1 MLVSLY
7 RQCKQGNSIRLRL
20 ERGEALSIGSMTKEE
35 FFQRIESST
44 PQTLAREFL
53 YTDTV
58 RVFEDRSEYDKFRS
72 RIGELI
78 SHVEFSAIVGSGNWT
93 YSLNPE
99 KNFREF
105 GEHSDIDVAII
116 SPVRFHAFW
125 EKMRE
130 NHRRYFYGL
139 GFDDRKRLRRNSE
152 NVYAGFVSPAWIP
165 RQTPPERLEQKKLL
179 NTLSNAAVGYL
190 AVKTLFFKN
199 PEEAVDYYSRGFA
212 LARRSIHE
220 IRRVVANNRLD

>member
-1 MLVSLY
+1 
-7 RQCKQGNSIRLRL
+7 
-20 ERGEALSIGSMTKEE
+20 MTKNE
-35 FFQRIESST
+35 FFQIIESST
-44 PQTLAREFL
+44 PQALAREFL
-53 YTDTV
+53 YADTV
-58 RVFEDRSEYDKFRS
+58 RVFEERSEYDKFRNK
-72 RIGELI
+72 IGELI
-78 SHVEFSAIVGSGNWT
+78 KHVEFAAVVGSGNWT

-105 GEHSDIDVAII
+105 GGHSDVDVAII
-116 SPVRFHAFW
+116 SSVQFHAFW

-130 NHRRYFYGL
+130 NHRRNFYRL
-139 GFDDRKRLRRNSE
+139 DFENRKRLRRNSE

-179 NTLSNAAVGYL
+179 NTLSDAAVGYL
-190 AVKTLFFKN
+190 AVKVLFFKN